1 MLLFCVEDPLR
12 VGILRFNT
20 GHPPVHTGKD
30 LSSLGLF
37 YKMRDRLE
45 TGDYMT

>member
-12 VGILRFNT
+12 VGILRLNT

-30 LSSLGLF
+30 LCSLGF
-37 YKMRDRLE
+37 FKQ
-45 TGDYMT
+45 